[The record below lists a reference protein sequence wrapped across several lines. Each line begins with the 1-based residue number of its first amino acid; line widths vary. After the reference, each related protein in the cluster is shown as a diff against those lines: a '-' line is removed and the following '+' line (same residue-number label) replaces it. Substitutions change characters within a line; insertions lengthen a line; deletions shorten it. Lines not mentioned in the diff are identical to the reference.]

1 MLCQRPCLGE
11 ISVVDVSVG
20 LYLED
25 LAQEKLVTT
34 LVRRISESVGV
45 EPRIEV
51 MCSTGGIPRMRRE
64 LRRYLNQRADFG
76 IATFDVLVIAED
88 TDCRGESLV
97 RRELDEVVERTG
109 YIGKTIIASPAPHI
123 ECWYLADPVALQR
136 ITQSP
141 QLSSIPTGD
150 CEKDLYKHQ
159 LAEQFSGSLMDGIE
173 YAEDIVSAMDMFQ
186 AGRNVRSLGSF
197 LQELRSALTM
207 LGDDSK

>member
-1 MLCQRPCLGE
+1 
-11 ISVVDVSVG
+11 
-20 LYLED
+20 
-25 LAQEKLVTT
+25 
-34 LVRRISESVGV
+34 
-45 EPRIEV
+45 
-51 MCSTGGIPRMRRE
+51 MRRE
-64 LRRYLNQRADFG
+64 LRRYLNQCADFG
-76 IATFDVLVIAED
+76 IATFDVLVIVED

>member
-1 MLCQRPCLGE
+1 M
-11 ISVVDVSVG
+11 VDVSVG

-25 LAQEKLVTT
+25 LAQEKLIST
-34 LVRRISESVGV
+34 LVQRVSDDVGIQVRID
-45 EPRIEV
+45 V

-64 LRRYLNQRADFG
+64 LRSFLNQYANMG
-76 IATFDVLVIAED
+76 VAPFDILVIVED
-88 TDCRGESLV
+88 TDCRGESVVKRDLN
-97 RRELDEVVERTG
+97 EVVERSG
-109 YIGKTIIASPAPHI
+109 YFGATIIASPAPHI

-159 LAEQFSGSLMDGIE
+159 LAEQFSGSLMDGLE

-186 AGRNVRSLGSF
+186 AGRNVRSLGRF

-207 LGDDSK
+207 LGDDPK

>member
-1 MLCQRPCLGE
+1 MPCQRPYLGE
-11 ISVVDVSVG
+11 ILVAEVSVG

-45 EPRIEV
+45 EVRVDV

-64 LRRYLNQRADFG
+64 LRRYLDQCANFG
-76 IATFDVLVIAED
+76 IAPFALLIIVED
-88 TDCRGESLV
+88 TDCRGQSLV
-97 RRELDEVVERTG
+97 RRELNEVVERTG

-141 QLSSIPTGD
+141 QLSAIPSAD
-150 CEKDLYKHQ
+150 CEKDLYKRQ

-173 YAEDIVSAMDMFQ
+173 YAEDIASEMDVFQ
-186 AGRNVRSLGSF
+186 ASRNVSSLGGF

-207 LGDDSK
+207 LGDAS